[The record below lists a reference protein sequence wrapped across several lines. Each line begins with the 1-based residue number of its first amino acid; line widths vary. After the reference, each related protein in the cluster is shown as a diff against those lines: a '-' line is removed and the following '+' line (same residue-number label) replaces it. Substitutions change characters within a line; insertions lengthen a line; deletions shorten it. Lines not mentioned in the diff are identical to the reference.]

1 MIDKNIILN
10 KLAEVLD
17 PELGVSIVDLGLIY
31 GIEMKERSDVV
42 VTMTLTTP
50 GCPLAPFFEEEVRK
64 KIKEVKGIGNIDVK
78 MTFDPPWDL
87 SKIKDKS
94 LRQKF
99 GF

>member
-31 GIEMKERSDVV
+31 GIEVKGRSDVL

-50 GCPLAPFFEEEVRK
+50 SCPLAPFFAEEVKK
-64 KIKEVKGIGNIDVK
+64 KIKEVKGAGNIDVK
-78 MTFDPPWDL
+78 MTFDPPWDF

-94 LRQKF
+94 LRRRF
-99 GF
+99 GL